1 MEKREDAVAKALMR
15 ESEEFRREM
24 EAHQRYEKILEEF
37 NRRPHLTP
45 DETIEKKKIQKL
57 KLAGKDRMARMI
69 LAFRREHPEL
79 KEPEGGVPA

>member
-1 MEKREDAVAKALMR
+1 MDKREEAIAKILMA
-15 ESEEFRREM
+15 ENDDFRREA
-24 EAHQRYEKILEEF
+24 EAHQRYEKILQEF

-45 DETIEKKKIQKL
+45 DEEVEKKKVQKL

-79 KEPEGGVPA
+79 GERPS